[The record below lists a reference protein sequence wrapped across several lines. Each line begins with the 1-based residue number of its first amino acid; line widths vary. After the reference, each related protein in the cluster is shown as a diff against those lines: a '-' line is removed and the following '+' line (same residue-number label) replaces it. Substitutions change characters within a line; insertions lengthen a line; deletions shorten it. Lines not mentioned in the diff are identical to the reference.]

1 MASSDELH
9 DRADD
14 AVVRMVGWFCIY
26 DRGFVA
32 MELLRSGV
40 CMRTCV
46 FFKVGFFYQHIFLT
60 ITFLYSNGHFVMF
73 YRCILRDNITALLIL
88 PHCIVYKSELQ
99 LCIHVCTSSFFACPC
114 YRLR

>member
-14 AVVRMVGWFCIY
+14 AVVRMVGWFFIC

-40 CMRTCV
+40 CMRTWV
-46 FFKVGFFYQHIFLT
+46 FLRWGFF
-60 ITFLYSNGHFVMF
+60 
-73 YRCILRDNITALLIL
+73 
-88 PHCIVYKSELQ
+88 
-99 LCIHVCTSSFFACPC
+99 
-114 YRLR
+114 